1 MHWPHKIVFWFPGKL
16 LLMPTLTWADLAYCQ
31 QCIGHMATRHKQ
43 WWYIYN
49 DIIRSLTFN
58 YWLDVFWSDAC
69 ISLHNTL
76 AMPIIRGC
84 SMVELHLKL
93 LKISFIFFSQSLD
106 MTSSWYKN
114 FNFNLP
120 FLATLESGCDTKL
133 YWSKICDTLIVSMAV
148 HSCHQPAAGALQLLL
163 TSGNNNN

>member
-1 MHWPHKIVFWFPGKL
+1 MTYSDCKLLSLFCRVWHFWTTKSAEANLNALTTQNDKIVFWFSGKL
-16 LLMPTLTWADLAYCQ
+16 LLMPTLTCADLAYCQ

-93 LKISFIFFSQSLD
+93 LKIAFIFFSQSLD
-106 MTSSWYKN
+106 MTSSW
-114 FNFNLP
+114 
-120 FLATLESGCDTKL
+120 
-133 YWSKICDTLIVSMAV
+133 
-148 HSCHQPAAGALQLLL
+148 
-163 TSGNNNN
+163 